1 METISPER
9 NVFYRAHSKS
19 FDKIM
24 KGPFPQEKCFS
35 QSVQESAATEKY
47 TKKKEKS
54 SGFQDKNSPDI
65 NNFEEEA
72 EECV

>member
-1 METISPER
+1 
-9 NVFYRAHSKS
+9 
-19 FDKIM
+19 M
-24 KGPFPQEKCFS
+24 KGPFHQEKCFS

-47 TKKKEKS
+47 TQKKEKS